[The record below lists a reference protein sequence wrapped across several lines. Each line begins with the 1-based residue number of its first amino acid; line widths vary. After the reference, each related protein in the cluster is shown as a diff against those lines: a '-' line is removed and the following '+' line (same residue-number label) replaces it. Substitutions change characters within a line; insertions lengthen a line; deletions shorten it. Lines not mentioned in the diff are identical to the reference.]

1 MGEALETPAGS
12 VAETVEALARS
23 VVRALDGDGPLDVPA
38 APDDPVL
45 LAAARVLGADV
56 LAPST
61 LVLRAATASEVELL
75 DGAVRA
81 FPPDPA
87 SPVSQW
93 THWGAR
99 AALGQVPPG
108 RNEPDAAWVAD
119 EDWPRLTYQL
129 AGVAMLAP
137 LGPSTLTAVAERRVE
152 DLARGFV
159 RAVRRRDWRQAAGA
173 GRWLAAVGTIPPS
186 LGLDAGLDF
195 VGLMGAD
202 DARVALHVRVA
213 RILRGRAAR

>member
-1 MGEALETPAGS
+1 MAERLETPARA
-12 VAETVEALARS
+12 VAQSVEALARG
-23 VVRALDGDGPLDVPA
+23 VVRALDSAESLDVPA

-45 LAAARVLGADV
+45 LAAARVLGADL

-61 LVLRAATASEVELL
+61 LAIRAATASEIALL

-87 SPVSQW
+87 SSVSQW

-99 AALGQVPPG
+99 MALGQAQPG
-108 RNEPDAAWVAD
+108 RDEPDTAWLVG
-119 EDWPRLTYQL
+119 ESWPRLTYQL
-129 AGVAMLAP
+129 AGVAALATRT
-137 LGPSTLTAVAERRVE
+137 PSALTTVAVGRVE

-173 GRWLAAVGTIPPS
+173 GRWLAAVGEVPPS

-195 VGLMGAD
+195 VDLMGVD
-202 DARVALHVRVA
+202 DARVALHVRAA
-213 RILRGRAAR
+213 RILRVKAAR